1 MAAPMA
7 VYWPLPS
14 VATVTAG
21 RLLVVDVDK
30 GIDVTVDDD
39 ERSDEEDEVESMAWL
54 DDKGVTVVWDTE
66 YEPREELEI
75 VEALVDD
82 CPI

>member
-1 MAAPMA
+1 MPACTVTVGIPLDWAAAMAAPMA

-39 ERSDEEDEVESMAWL
+39 ERSDEEDDVESVA
-54 DDKGVTVVWDTE
+54 
-66 YEPREELEI
+66 
-75 VEALVDD
+75 
-82 CPI
+82 